1 MGNRAYVILGAYG
14 GIGSALARRLANN
27 GAPLTLVGR
36 DEAKLAALAD
46 ELGAHWAVADATQSA
61 EVEGTITAAVVRHGE
76 LAGVANCFGSLL
88 LKPAHLTSDA
98 ELEQTLAIHL
108 KSSFAA
114 LRATVRTMPR
124 EGGKGCSLVLVSSA
138 AARVGMA
145 NHEAIAAAKGAI
157 EGLAL
162 AAAATYASRGLRVNC
177 VAPGLT
183 RTPLT
188 AKITGNEAAAKASVA
203 MHALGRFGEASE
215 VASAIAFL
223 LDPEQSWI
231 TGQVLGVDGG
241 LATVRARP

>member
-1 MGNRAYVILGAYG
+1 MQNCAYVLLGAYG
-14 GIGSALARRLANN
+14 GIGSALARRLSAK
-27 GAPLTLVGR
+27 GAKLTLVGR
-36 DEAKLAALAD
+36 DEAKLTALAD
-46 ELGAHWAVADATQSA
+46 ELQAHRLLADATQST
-61 EVEGTITAAVVRHGE
+61 EVEAAISAAAVHHGE

-98 ELEQTLAIHL
+98 ELESTLAIHL

-114 LRATVRTMPR
+114 LRASVRAMPK
-124 EGGKGCSLVLVSSA
+124 GGSLVFISSA
-138 AARVGMA
+138 AARLGMP

-157 EGLAL
+157 QGMAL
-162 AAAATYASRGLRVNC
+162 AAAATYAPRGLRINC

-188 AKITGNEAAAKASVA
+188 SRITGNEVAAKASIG

-241 LATVRARP
+241 LSSLRARGGG

>member
-1 MGNRAYVILGAYG
+1 
-14 GIGSALARRLANN
+14 
-27 GAPLTLVGR
+27 LTLVGR
-36 DEAKLAALAD
+36 DEVKLAALAD
-46 ELGAHWAVADATQSA
+46 ELSAHRLVADATQSS
-61 EVEGTITAAVVRHGE
+61 EVEAVVAAAATEHGE
-76 LAGVANCFGSLL
+76 LSGVANCFGSLL

-98 ELEQTLAIHL
+98 ELEQTLAIHV

-114 LRATVRTMPR
+114 LRAMVRVIPR
-124 EGGKGCSLVLVSSA
+124 EGYRGGSLVLLSSA

-145 NHEAIAAAKGAI
+145 NHETIAAAKGAI

-188 AKITGNEAAAKASVA
+188 ARITGNEAAAKASMA
-203 MHALGRFGEASE
+203 MHALGRFGEAGE
-215 VASAIAFL
+215 IASAIAFL

-241 LATVRARP
+241 LSTVRSRATG